1 MSSELLA
8 LHGGPPSLPATRPF
22 PWPPADTAIRDALL
36 AAWAAGSWGH
46 YHGPHSELLVRE
58 LAGYHQVEHVWL
70 CSSGTLAVE
79 LALRGLKVEHG
90 DEVILAGYD
99 FAGNFR
105 AVEAVDAWPV
115 LVDIDRSNW
124 CLDVDQLDAAH
135 SPATRAIIVSHLHGS
150 LVDMPRLIDWAR
162 ARNVLVVEDA
172 CQAPGA
178 MIGGRR
184 AGTWGDVGVL
194 SFGGSKLLTAGR
206 GGALLV
212 RQAEVWQRIKIYA
225 ERGNNAFPLSE
236 LQAAVLPVQIA
247 LLDQR
252 NHQRRAAVGKLLAEM
267 SDLTGLRPVAN
278 RTAAAEPCYYKLAW
292 LYDPSALGGLAI
304 DTFVQALQAEGA
316 PIDRGFRGFAT
327 RSARR
332 CRHVGGVGRQ
342 SYRLPKN
349 TLVLHHPILLESP
362 DVIQRLAGA
371 MRKVVGDLRANG
383 EISPKESMETQ
394 EIPVERLTAA

>member
-1 MSSELLA
+1 L
-8 LHGGPPSLPATRPF
+8 T
-22 PWPPADTAIRDALL
+22 
-36 AAWAAGSWGH
+36 
-46 YHGPHSELLVRE
+46 
-58 LAGYHQVEHVWL
+58 GYHQVEQVWL

-124 CLDVDQLDAAH
+124 CLDIDQLDAAH
-135 SPATRAIIVSHLHGS
+135 SPATRAIIVSHLHGG
-150 LVDMPRLIDWAR
+150 LVDMPRLIDWAK

-236 LQAAVLPVQIA
+236 LQASVLPAQIA

-252 NHQRRAAVGKLLAEM
+252 NKQRRAAVAQLLAAT
-267 SDLTGLRPVAN
+267 SDLPGLRPVSN
-278 RTAAAEPCYYKLAW
+278 RIATDDEPCYYKLAW
-292 LYDPSALGGLAI
+292 LYDRSAFDGLAI
-304 DTFVQALQAEGA
+304 DKFVQALQAEGA
-316 PIDRGFRGFAT
+316 PVDRGFRGFTT

-332 CRHVGGVGRQ
+332 CRQVGDLAASRA
-342 SYRLPKN
+342 SAEN

-362 DVIQRLAGA
+362 EVIGRLAGA
-371 MRKVVGDLRANG
+371 LRKVVDAIGR
-383 EISPKESMETQ
+383 
-394 EIPVERLTAA
+394 